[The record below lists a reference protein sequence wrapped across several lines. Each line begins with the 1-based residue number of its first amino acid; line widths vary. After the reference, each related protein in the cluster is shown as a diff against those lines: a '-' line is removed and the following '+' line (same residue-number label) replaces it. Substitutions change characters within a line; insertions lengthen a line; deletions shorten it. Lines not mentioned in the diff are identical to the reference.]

1 MRQCYRCG
9 YRYSG
14 DKPRCLSCG
23 ARLTALDRLGLWR
36 GLRRYRARRGA
47 APFAPVGRL
56 VLLMVVLAVAYT
68 MVVPQVGAPGN
79 PTTGALAHPVRPPLG
94 VSQGAAVAA
103 RALLVAH
110 GPNHLRQAPP
120 SLAPDGARAVI
131 APGNRAGCPTPL
143 AVAPPRAMRHRCR

>member
-9 YRYSG
+9 YRYSV

-36 GLRRYRARRGA
+36 GLRRYHAERGA
-47 APFAPVGRL
+47 APFVPVGRL
-56 VLLMVVLAVAYT
+56 VPLMVVLAVAYT
-68 MVVPQVGAPGN
+68 MVVPQVGAPDN

-94 VSQGAAVAA
+94 VSQGAAMTALS
-103 RALLVAH
+103 LLVAH

-120 SLAPDGARAVI
+120 AIAPDGVWAVI

-143 AVAPPRAMRHRCR
+143 AVAPPRAIHHRCR

>member
-36 GLRRYRARRGA
+36 GLRRYRAERGA
-47 APFAPVGRL
+47 APFAPIGRL
-56 VLLMVVLAVAYT
+56 IPIMVVLAVAYT

-79 PTTGALAHPVRPPLG
+79 PTTGAQSRPPLG

-103 RALLVAH
+103 LSLLVAH
-110 GPNHLRQAPP
+110 GPNHLRRAPP

-131 APGNRAGCPTPL
+131 APGARAGCPTPL